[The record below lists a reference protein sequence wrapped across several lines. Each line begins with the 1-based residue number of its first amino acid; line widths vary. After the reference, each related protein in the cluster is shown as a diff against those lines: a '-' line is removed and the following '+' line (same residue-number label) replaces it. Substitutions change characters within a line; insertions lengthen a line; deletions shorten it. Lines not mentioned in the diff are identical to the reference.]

1 MSAFDPLQT
10 LTIHRHPAHHGAVK
24 RLLQVIA
31 LTSMLSAL
39 ACSDGKA
46 SSSQPERSAASP
58 VVAVRSASLPLT
70 GRVTDAASVLSHEQ
84 RARLSAKLE
93 QLERSTHHQ
102 MVVVTVPALS
112 GRDVADFTRDLAN
125 EWGIGRKGYD
135 DGVVLLVAPN
145 ERKVRIA
152 VGYGLE
158 GTLTHEVC
166 QQIIDTAM
174 LPRFRH
180 RDISGG
186 IEAGTD
192 ALIVRLR

>member
-1 MSAFDPLQT
+1 
-10 LTIHRHPAHHGAVK
+10 
-24 RLLQVIA
+24 
-31 LTSMLSAL
+31 
-39 ACSDGKA
+39 
-46 SSSQPERSAASP
+46 
-58 VVAVRSASLPLT
+58 
-70 GRVTDAASVLSHEQ
+70 
-84 RARLSAKLE
+84 
-93 QLERSTHHQ
+93 

-135 DGVVLLVAPN
+135 DGVVVLVAPN

-166 QQIIDTAM
+166 RQIIDTAM

-180 RDISGG
+180 RDIPGG